1 MQYKDT
7 IPRLQQLVP
16 HMRDQ
21 LLALR
26 QGATFEDVRLRY
38 IETVDRLVA
47 DGLGRRTASRVDDRE
62 AYWSPA
68 AGVLEEAIRLG
79 FVQRQPLPSARRY
92 LDAYRDKRF
101 ELTPRGYEVAE
112 LAKSDLSGFF
122 DHLASAIIQGHPY
135 FKHFL
140 LLLSEAPL
148 ICPELSEGEV
158 EAGRRQRQGAQ
169 RQDTDYWARW
179 AADRINA
186 PSGREVVSV
195 EDVKREMLLFVKR
208 RFGDN
213 PVEKPPSKALSE
225 ALNDAFATA
234 SVRARGVPMGAIELR
249 MLRAWGS
256 QLRLLDQSRHV
267 PQYESSNLLWL
278 AANLQETG
286 SDLTAQRRSVDEH
299 GVAVAHAIVSAYRAQ
314 AALVE
319 SNLAAP
325 YIPIYRVRA
334 EAAFKCGVT
343 RALADIILGR
353 LANGAFP
360 ELGVQVWLHLGRGDQ
375 PPPSE
380 PVYRQGGNRR
390 YEITM
395 TNRKDPIT

>member
-1 MQYKDT
+1 MKQKDT

-26 QGATFEDVRLRY
+26 NGATFEDVRLRY

-101 ELTPRGYEVAE
+101 ELAPRGYEVAE
-112 LAKSDLSGFF
+112 LAKSDLSGFY
-122 DHLASAIIQGHPY
+122 DQLASAIIQAHPY

-140 LLLSEAPL
+140 LLLEEAPL
-148 ICPELSEGEV
+148 ICPEVSEGEL
-158 EAGRRQRQGAQ
+158 EAGRQQ
-169 RQDTDYWARW
+169 RQDTAHWAKW
-179 AADRINA
+179 ATERINA

-195 EDVKREMLLFVKR
+195 EEVKQEMLLFVKR
-208 RFGDN
+208 RFGDK

-267 PQYESSNLLWL
+267 TQYESSNLLWL
-278 AANLQETG
+278 AADLQKTG

-299 GVAVAHAIVSAYRAQ
+299 GVAVAHAIVSAYRTQ